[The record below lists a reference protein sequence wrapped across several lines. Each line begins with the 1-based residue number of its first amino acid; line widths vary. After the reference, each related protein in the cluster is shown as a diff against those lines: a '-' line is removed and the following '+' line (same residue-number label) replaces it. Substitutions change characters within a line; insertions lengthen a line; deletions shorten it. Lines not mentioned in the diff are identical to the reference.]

1 MNDKLETT
9 NWHGVLVKQRTCFWE
24 LFKPWRI
31 QHWLFTWRTYSGRST
46 PFLSLTKSAALR
58 RVAFYLYPS
67 VEITHS
73 ESRRT
78 KDTTGWDGS
87 GRAGAICRTHLPKRK
102 PGFSSA
108 GGCQAANGGTVVRFS
123 VYQEN
128 LEILSVWLHQLI
140 LKCWQITQKH
150 FECSLGQI
158 KRECRR
164 VRGGATSLQ
173 PLPLTCPWIFADSHV
188 SHSLFLRIAMML
200 LCTVKTMKSIFNHGS
215 LHIFNNE
222 YKWFIYKHY

>member
-9 NWHGVLVKQRTCFWE
+9 NRHGVLVKQRTCFWE

-31 QHWLFTWRTYSGRST
+31 QRWLFTWRTYSRRST

-58 RVAFYLYPS
+58 GVAFYPYPS

-87 GRAGAICRTHLPKRK
+87 GRAGTICRTHLPKRK

-108 GGCQAANGGTVVRFS
+108 GGCQAANGGDCSQIFC
-123 VYQEN
+123 
-128 LEILSVWLHQLI
+128 LSRESRN
-140 LKCWQITQKH
+140 LKCLITSIDFEMLANNSKTFWMLSGPKKTWMQKSQGWGH
-150 FECSLGQI
+150 KL
-158 KRECRR
+158 
-164 VRGGATSLQ
+164 ATSTFNMSLNFCWQ
-173 PLPLTCPWIFADSHV
+173 SCFTFFIFKNCYHV
-188 SHSLFLRIAMML
+188 ALY
-200 LCTVKTMKSIFNHGS
+200 CEEK
-215 LHIFNNE
+215 E
-222 YKWFIYKHY
+222 IYF